1 MNIEKLTEQELLDLK
16 SSIDKKLN
24 KIRQDEINST
34 NDYIQSM
41 LRKTKL
47 SQLTTNDRIFG
58 IRISGNKG
66 HSLVES
72 TDEISSTW
80 KVDIID
86 YCKVTEY
93 TDKSRRGG
101 EWHRINIS
109 HPTKPFGLG
118 TSLSDE
124 QADKPYILSIDTS
137 KNGYDQFY
145 TLIPETWETDIV
157 EAYNEILEWRKKE
170 YDSDISILYDKLQ
183 IYLKEKEK
191 INNQIGKYLQ

>member
-1 MNIEKLTEQELLDLK
+1 MNIDNLTKEELLKLK
-16 SSIDKKLN
+16 SQIDYNLKN
-24 KIRQDEINST
+24 IEQDEIDVINRKNSVK
-34 NDYIQSM
+34 N
-41 LRKTKL
+41 KTKL

-86 YCKVTEY
+86 YCNITEY
-93 TDKSRRGG
+93 TDKSRRG

-124 QADKPYILSIDTS
+124 QVDKHYILSLCTS

-145 TLIPETWETDIV
+145 TLKPETWETDIV
-157 EAYNEILEWRKKE
+157 EAYNEILECRRKQYE
-170 YDSDISILYDKLQ
+170 SDNSILSEKLH

-191 INNQIGKYLQ
+191 INNQIGKNIQ

>member
-1 MNIEKLTEQELLDLK
+1 MNIDNLTKEELLKLK
-16 SSIDKKLN
+16 SQIDYNLKN
-24 KIRQDEINST
+24 IEQDEIDVINRKNSVK
-34 NDYIQSM
+34 N
-41 LRKTKL
+41 KTKL

-86 YCKVTEY
+86 YCNIKEY
-93 TDKSRRGG
+93 TDKSRRG

-124 QADKPYILSIDTS
+124 QVDKHYILSLCTS

-145 TLIPETWETDIV
+145 TLKPETWETDIV
-157 EAYNEILEWRKKE
+157 EAYNEILEWRRKQYE
-170 YDSDISILYDKLQ
+170 SDNSILSEKLH

-191 INNQIGKYLQ
+191 INNQIGKNIQ